1 MRTGPGLRSACA
13 LTLCLLACDG
23 RVEQPRAASGSPA
36 QPASGSLS
44 VVATAAAPSAPA
56 APLRCIR
63 PTTDEPER
71 PAPPPGPAA
80 GCPEPTP
87 FPELATASLRFL
99 EASGGPLELTV
110 ELARR
115 DEERQRG
122 LMYRTQLADDR
133 GMLFVFE
140 RERRLAFW
148 MKNTCIA
155 LDMIF
160 VAADGLIVGIEEN
173 VPTLNENTYSP
184 GCPAKYVIE
193 VNAGWT
199 RKRGIRAGQR
209 VELPPL

>member
-1 MRTGPGLRSACA
+1 MRIGLGLRCTCTLA
-13 LTLCLLACDG
+13 LSLLACDG
-23 RVEQPRAASGSPA
+23 RVEEPRAASDSPS
-36 QPASGSLS
+36 PTASVS
-44 VVATAAAPSAPA
+44 ATPAPSPPT

-63 PTTDEPER
+63 PTTDEPQR
-71 PAPPPGPAA
+71 PAPPPGPAQ

-110 ELARR
+110 EIARR

-140 RERRLAFW
+140 REKRLAFW

-160 VAADGLIVGIEEN
+160 VAADGVIVGIEEN

-209 VELPPL
+209 VELPAG

>member
-1 MRTGPGLRSACA
+1 MRTGLGLRSTCA
-13 LTLCLLACDG
+13 LTLCLLGCDG

-36 QPASGSLS
+36 QPTSQAR
-44 VVATAAAPSAPA
+44 TADTNAAPPTAPA

-63 PTTDEPER
+63 PTTAEPQR

-87 FPELATASLRFL
+87 FPELQTASLRFL
-99 EASGGPLELTV
+99 EASGGPLRLEV
-110 ELARR
+110 ELAKR

-122 LMYRTQLADDR
+122 LMYRTELADDR

-160 VAADGLIVGIEEN
+160 VAADGVIVGIEEN

-199 RKRGIRAGQR
+199 RKRGIQAGQR
-209 VELPPL
+209 VELPPV

>member
-1 MRTGPGLRSACA
+1 MRTGLGLRLFCA
-13 LTLCLLACDG
+13 LALSLVACDG
-23 RVEQPRAASGSPA
+23 RVEEPRAASGSPA
-36 QPASGSLS
+36 QPPSSG
-44 VVATAAAPSAPA
+44 AIAPAPKEPA

-63 PTTDEPER
+63 QSTDEPQR
-71 PAPPPGPAA
+71 PAPPPGPAE

-87 FPELATASLRFL
+87 FPELATTAVRFL

-110 ELARR
+110 ELAKR

-122 LMYRTQLADDR
+122 LMYRTQLGDDR

-199 RKRGIRAGQR
+199 RKRGIKAGQR
-209 VELPPL
+209 VELPPS